1 MALLAGSSVVA
12 LSSSRCVAQRP
23 FAAAARLPAR
33 PAVQRLQVV
42 AAKPTKAQEFR
53 GMSNEDIDEAVQQ
66 CKRDMFS
73 MRIKFAKRE
82 EWKPSDYKALKRK
95 VAQLL
100 TVRRE
105 RELAQ
110 GVDRRAS
117 KAAENRRLVEAGL
130 GKFAS

>member
-1 MALLAGSSVVA
+1 MHL
-12 LSSSRCVAQRP
+12 C
-23 FAAAARLPAR
+23 LPALHLLDGFTCASLF
-33 PAVQRLQVV
+33 PFQVFKCRNRAPV
-42 AAKPTKAQEFR
+42 VSHAFHLLLRASHPLLSIPPVSCMQ
-53 GMSNEDIDEAVQQ
+53 
-66 CKRDMFS
+66 
-73 MRIKFAKRE
+73 

-117 KAAENRRLVEAGL
+117 KAAERQKLVEAGL